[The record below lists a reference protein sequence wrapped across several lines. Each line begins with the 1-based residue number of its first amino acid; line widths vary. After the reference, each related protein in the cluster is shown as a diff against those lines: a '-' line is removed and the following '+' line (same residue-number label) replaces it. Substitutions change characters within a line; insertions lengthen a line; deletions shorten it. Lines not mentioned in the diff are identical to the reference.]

1 MDIYAYILKN
11 MGFSVS
17 KDSYFMVCNG
27 IKERDSFDKNINFEV
42 ILIKYEVS
50 TEWIGQKVLEMKKTL
65 DSDII
70 PVKTESCQNCAYI
83 ETASHLLGEKVD

>member
-1 MDIYAYILKN
+1 

-27 IKERDSFDKNINFEV
+27 IQERDSFDKNINFEV

-65 DSDII
+65 DSDKI
-70 PVKTESCQNCAYI
+70 PAKTDSCQNCAYI